1 MRGYK
6 AFNKDWTC
14 RGKQYQ
20 VGKTFTEDVDLKVCE
35 RGMHFSKQLQQVFNF
50 YPFDPDQTIVAEVEA
65 LGDVVTEDN
74 SKFCTNKL
82 QIIRE
87 IPWDEVQK
95 RCNTGNCNTGDWNT
109 GNRNTGNCNTGNRN
123 TGDYNMGDCNTGDW
137 NKSSFNN
144 GCFMTVEP
152 KIMLFN
158 KPSDWTYRDWCDS
171 GARWLLNQIPKNVSE
186 WICSSDMSEDEKT
199 AHPEYKTTKGYL
211 KILDESESA
220 QLWWDALPDEEREVI
235 KALPNF
241 DADIFLECTGINI
254 NRKRI

>member
-1 MRGYK
+1 MKGYK

-14 RGKQYQ
+14 RNKQYRL
-20 VGKTFTEDVDLKVCE
+20 GETFSEDVDLSVCE
-35 RGMHFSKQLQQVFNF
+35 RGMHFCERLPQVFNF

-95 RCNTGNCNTGDWNT
+95 SCNTGDCNT
-109 GNRNTGNCNTGNRN
+109 GDCNTGNR
-123 TGDYNMGDCNTGDW
+123 NTGDW

-171 GARWLLNQIPKNVSE
+171 DARWLLNQIPKNVVE
-186 WICSSDMSEDEKT
+186 WVCASDMSEDEKK
-199 AHPEYKTTKGYL
+199 AHPEYKTTEGYL

-220 QLWWDALPDEEREVI
+220 QLWWNGLSNEKREII

-241 DADIFLECTGINI
+241 DADIFRECTGI
-254 NRKRI
+254 KV